1 MRWSLVRSSTSRAA
15 TIASAWGSRG
25 RPSMSLL
32 SSICSRRQAR
42 EAGSDPEKVGILTPP
57 WEPRRAGCRRTGGR
71 VQCKAFSLSAPRI
84 PIRLQLLD
92 PLPEKGHLQRRYTR
106 LRGGY
111 GLFRS
116 DRFGTFRGR
125 EHSEDFSRINR
136 IGAVV
141 VSLCRQSPR
150 LNGAVD
156 CRFRDASV
164 AGGFSQAQHGVPLWR
179 HPVTIAVNRNPFLR
193 NPQFTTASKAARL
206 FGQCGGCALGS
217 VAREGSGCVMRPALR
232 YWPVGR
238 SAGLDC
244 MAAFDPLQTLTNSA
258 AGKRERCLLGRV
270 TATPSSAFSPSQNPG
285 SRPLIGM

>member
-1 MRWSLVRSSTSRAA
+1 M
-15 TIASAWGSRG
+15 
-25 RPSMSLL
+25 
-32 SSICSRRQAR
+32 
-42 EAGSDPEKVGILTPP
+42 
-57 WEPRRAGCRRTGGR
+57 
-71 VQCKAFSLSAPRI
+71 
-84 PIRLQLLD
+84 
-92 PLPEKGHLQRRYTR
+92 
-106 LRGGY
+106 
-111 GLFRS
+111 FRS

-125 EHSEDFSRINR
+125 EHSEDLSWINR

-179 HPVTIAVNRNPFLR
+179 YPVTIAVNRNPFLR

-244 MAAFDPLQTLTNSA
+244 MAAFDPLRNLT
-258 AGKRERCLLGRV
+258 
-270 TATPSSAFSPSQNPG
+270 TSAFGVAPARSLRTEDRKKSESCECPFQSQSLEDCKPAG
-285 SRPLIGM
+285 STKLK

>member
-1 MRWSLVRSSTSRAA
+1 M
-15 TIASAWGSRG
+15 
-25 RPSMSLL
+25 
-32 SSICSRRQAR
+32 
-42 EAGSDPEKVGILTPP
+42 
-57 WEPRRAGCRRTGGR
+57 
-71 VQCKAFSLSAPRI
+71 
-84 PIRLQLLD
+84 
-92 PLPEKGHLQRRYTR
+92 
-106 LRGGY
+106 
-111 GLFRS
+111 FRS

-125 EHSEDFSRINR
+125 EHSEDLSRINR

-141 VSLCRQSPR
+141 VSLCRQSSR

-179 HPVTIAVNRNPFLR
+179 YPVTIAVNRNPFLR

-244 MAAFDPLQTLTNSA
+244 MAAFDPLRTLAGCAKVLPCSRIGLKSA
-258 AGKRERCLLGRV
+258 RRMRLLGRHCPR
-270 TATPSSAFSPSQNPG
+270 AALCSAGWRRRKTS
-285 SRPLIGM
+285 I